1 MVPASRL
8 YFSLVKIGDETCRAV
23 PDGHELT
30 ATASVARV
38 SGDRL
43 LFFVPVA
50 TETEFYAGWEPED
63 YQRANARLHRTLR
76 HRLREF
82 RLHAERDAD

>member
-50 TETEFYAGWEPED
+50 T
-63 YQRANARLHRTLR
+63 
-76 HRLREF
+76 
-82 RLHAERDAD
+82 

>member
-1 MVPASRL
+1 MVRSRL
-8 YFSLVKIGDETCRAV
+8 DYSLRKIGDETCRAV
-23 PDGHELT
+23 IDGHELT

-43 LFFVPVA
+43 LHFVPVV

-63 YQRANARLHRTLR
+63 YQRANARLHQALR
-76 HRLREF
+76 QRLRKL
-82 RLHAERDAD
+82 RIQAERDAD